1 MSIEVNPRDKRLRF
15 RFIGL
20 DCSNC
25 ARVVGKQLSKREGI
39 KRVGASLMT
48 DTVLVDYD
56 PNLISEVEIEE
67 TIKKTG
73 LKFTHIDSILR

>member
-1 MSIEVNPRDKRLRF
+1 MPSARSDKRLRL

-25 ARVVGKQLSKREGI
+25 ARIVEQKLSKRKGI
-39 KRVGASLMT
+39 RRVGTSLMT

-56 PNLISEVEIEE
+56 PKLISEAEIEE
-67 TIKKTG
+67 TVKKTG
-73 LKFTHIDSILR
+73 LKFTHTDSILRG

>member
-1 MSIEVNPRDKRLRF
+1 MSKATNSNDKTLRL

-25 ARVVGKQLSKREGI
+25 ARIVGKKLSKREGI
-39 KRVGASLMT
+39 RRVGTSLMT

-56 PNLISEVEIEE
+56 PNLISEAEIEE

-73 LKFTHIDSILR
+73 LKFTHTDSILR